1 MELNLKLLKRKLVVF
16 CDDICLFPN
25 SIKDMKLMIEIV
37 QLYEKSSNTKVN
49 LNKSSYI
56 QVGGDL
62 ININN
67 NEIDIIPINGKHKYC
82 GIYFNK
88 NGTINIFDQKIEQMK
103 DILKNWKKF
112 NLSIIGKIQILK
124 SFLLFQNYG
133 INVI

>member
-1 MELNLKLLKRKLVVF
+1 MELNLKLLKRKLVFF

-88 NGTINIFDQKIEQMK
+88 NGTINIFDQKYRTNK
-103 DILKNWKKF
+103 RYFKKLEEI
-112 NLSIIGKIQILK
+112 NLSIIG
-124 SFLLFQNYG
+124 NYSLRLSK
-133 INVI
+133 